1 MKRLLLTSFA
11 MTLALASFAPLVEA
25 RSPHSDAHQNSARVQ
40 GATHHF
46 EYFVQKNALS
56 ELLIQIPD
64 QIKISRGI
72 EIQDQ
77 TGKMLDAK
85 VSIDGKQALITFNQP
100 IPPNTTISVKMRG
113 ILTPGYARTWQY
125 KLYGKFA
132 GINQEI
138 PLGLARIQTYDH

>member
-1 MKRLLLTSFA
+1 MKKLLLTSFA
-11 MTLALASFAPLVEA
+11 MTIALASYAPLIEA
-25 RSPHSDAHQNSARVQ
+25 RSPHSDAHQPSARVQ
-40 GATHHF
+40 GAIHHF
-46 EYFVQKNALS
+46 EYLVQKNALS

-64 QIKISRGI
+64 QLKISRGI

-85 VSIDGKQALITFNQP
+85 VSIDGKQALITFDQP
-100 IPPNTTISVKMRG
+100 VPANTTISVKMKG
-113 ILTPGYARTWQY
+113 ILTPGYPRTWQY

-138 PLGLARIQTYDH
+138 PLGLARIQTYGN